1 MASEYEE
8 WLTSWRRETW
18 CNESEANVLEAYLK
32 GLLIV
37 SDAALKITAPER
49 DRRLPIGSKVGRV
62 WQLLL
67 SCATNC
73 SESHSVL
80 IDLIRAIAYQP
91 KPTDQKQV
99 DWTDQR
105 TSFGELWRDKYDS
118 KISLPNHTF
127 VLDLKNMV
135 WTRTDMYQACNRI
148 FWQNL
153 LFHMARH
160 LFQLL
165 KSG

>member
-18 CNESEANVLEAYLK
+18 CNEAETNVLEAYLK

-37 SDAALKITAPER
+37 NDAALKITTPER
-49 DRRLPIGSKVGRV
+49 DKRLPGGSKVGRV

-73 SESHSVL
+73 SESHSAIIHLV
-80 IDLIRAIAYQP
+80 RAIAYQP
-91 KPTDQKQV
+91 KPTDKNQV

-105 TSFGELWRDKYDS
+105 TSFGELWRDNYDS
-118 KISLPNHTF
+118 KISLLHHTF
-127 VLDLKNMV
+127 VLDFENMV
-135 WTRTDMYQACNRI
+135 YARTDMY
-148 FWQNL
+148 
-153 LFHMARH
+153 
-160 LFQLL
+160 
-165 KSG
+165 